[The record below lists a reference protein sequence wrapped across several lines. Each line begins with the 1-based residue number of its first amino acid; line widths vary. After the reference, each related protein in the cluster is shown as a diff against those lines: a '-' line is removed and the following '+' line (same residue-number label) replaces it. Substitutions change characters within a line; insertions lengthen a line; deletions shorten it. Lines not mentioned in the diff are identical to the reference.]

1 MMPSSQSR
9 IATAV
14 ERENRLPSFG
24 EKLRREREKR
34 SITLDQIS
42 QSTKIGTR
50 MLQALEDD
58 KFNQLPGGIF
68 NKGFVRAYARHLGL
82 DEDQAVAEYLEASGD
97 APPVQPEL
105 PAEESVRRIEAS
117 ADAPQRHLPWGV
129 FAAILLLVALA
140 LSIWSHRQK
149 KHEGPATQAS
159 PPPPAAQQSVEDH
172 AAPTATVPGAAVSSS
187 SGRNPLPPAPVSSTV
202 NPAAQVPPANAP
214 AKKPAAVAPKTPS
227 ETTAPPAPGEFVVVI
242 QAREDSWT
250 TITADGKTVYS
261 GILSAGDQRAIR
273 GRKEVIVKAGNAG
286 GIDLRF
292 NGKELNRQGDSG
304 QVRTI
309 TFGPGGITPNSPA
322 TPPIE

>member
-50 MLQALEDD
+50 MLQAIEED

-82 DEDQAVAEYLEASGD
+82 DEDQTVADYLEASGD
-97 APPVQPEL
+97 ASPIQPEL

-117 ADAPQRHLPWGV
+117 ADVSQRQLPWGV

-159 PPPPAAQQSVEDH
+159 PPTPSVQQSVEH
-172 AAPTATVPGAAVSSS
+172 QAAPTATVPEPAVPSNREKNS
-187 SGRNPLPPAPVSSTV
+187 PLPSPVNATGS
-202 NPAAQVPPANAP
+202 PAAQVPPANAP
-214 AKKPAAVAPKTPS
+214 ANNPATAAPKTPPQ
-227 ETTAPPAPGEFVVVI
+227 TTAPPAPGEFEVVI

-261 GILSAGDQRAIR
+261 GILAAGDQRAIR
-273 GRKEVIVKAGNAG
+273 GRKEVVVKAGNAG

-292 NGKELNRQGDSG
+292 NGKQIKRQGDSG